1 MSSLMHLCSIA
12 DPMLHQHHALV
23 LSFNHLHIHHRC
35 HILHHIHT
43 LHMDEEE
50 LKSHRDVLRLIQ
62 RDLQFVHAIEADLE
76 DEDEDDK

>member
-1 MSSLMHLCSIA
+1 
-12 DPMLHQHHALV
+12 
-23 LSFNHLHIHHRC
+23 
-35 HILHHIHT
+35 
-43 LHMDEEE
+43 MDEEE